1 MSGVPGRWRKGA
13 FAGAKQGGVL
23 LPGVQDLLWAQG
35 NTEIIWLSPAQIA
48 EEMHAGSDRRSRGV
62 FALSQQVL
70 LW

>member
-35 NTEIIWLSPAQIA
+35 NTEII
-48 EEMHAGSDRRSRGV
+48 
-62 FALSQQVL
+62 
-70 LW
+70 